1 MTLYT
6 LLILIAFL
14 AAAIIIFYAAGWIW
28 RRFLLPGFNDI
39 WGGDSY
45 YLVIDDATGN
55 ILARYAG
62 RDVDYAYALVD
73 RLVSQQVA
81 ARVVRDRRP

>member
-1 MTLYT
+1 MTLYI
-6 LLILIAFL
+6 LLSLIAFL
-14 AAAIIIFYAAGWIW
+14 AAAIIFYAARWIW
-28 RRFLLPGFNDI
+28 RRFLLPDFNDI
-39 WGGDSY
+39 WGKDSY

>member
-1 MTLYT
+1 MMLNT
-6 LLILIAFL
+6 LLSLIAFL
-14 AAAIIIFYAAGWIW
+14 ATVVITFYAVRWIW
-28 RRFLLPGFNDI
+28 RRFLLPDFNDI
-39 WGGDSY
+39 WGNDSY